1 MFKGFRKALFNISII
16 LVLVATAGMYAINL
30 IVSKLSRGWYLGH
43 QNLGYLFSLFVLM
56 FLIFYTLLVISALTK
71 YSVK

>member
-43 QNLGYLFSLFVLM
+43 
-56 FLIFYTLLVISALTK
+56 
-71 YSVK
+71 